1 MKSFLFRLYLQVMR
15 FLAHFTKINNKKIV
29 ILNGAGRSGSNGYL
43 FAKYVRAHHPD
54 YTVTLVE
61 PWPTSHLS
69 FKTWREIGAAKFIL
83 TTHQPF
89 KIRKSQ
95 VNIQF
100 WHGIPLKRMGIMA
113 NNTKAKD
120 NRRNSKLWR
129 KTADVVCSSSDLY
142 ETLMSACVGINAA
155 QYRKLGFPRLDALS
169 HPAISKQ
176 QLVHDLFNVTDE
188 QVQVGIYMPTFRYEL
203 DDQNVLDQIKAG
215 NFLALADFDGAT
227 LNETLKKQHQ
237 YLIVKLHPYEMRLFD
252 QLSSQF
258 SNIAFLN
265 NDYLVENDYDLYEL
279 LGATDFLLT
288 DFSSIYF
295 DYLTLD
301 KPEIFITNYLEQYE
315 QKRGLLMGPYEEVV
329 PGQCVKRQ
337 DELIKELRQVAQ
349 GEDDYKSKRQYWR
362 LLTNQAPTQSSCE
375 QIFDFMTQNY

>member
-15 FLAHFTKINNKKIV
+15 FFARFTKINNKKIV
-29 ILNGAGRSGSNGYL
+29 VLNGAGRSGSNGYL

-54 YTVTLVE
+54 YPVTLVE

-69 FKTWREIGAAKFIL
+69 FTTWREIGAAKFVL

-113 NNTKAKD
+113 NNTKARD

-169 HPAISKQ
+169 HPVISKQ
-176 QLVHDLFNVTDE
+176 QLVHDLFNVTDR
-188 QVQVGIYMPTFRYEL
+188 QAQVGIYMPTFRYEL
-203 DDQNVLDQIKAG
+203 DDQNVLDQIKTG

-237 YLIVKLHPYEMRLFD
+237 YLIVKLHPYEMRLFN

-315 QKRGLLMGPYEEVV
+315 QTRGLLMGPYEEVV
-329 PGQCVKRQ
+329 PGQCVKLQ
-337 DELIKELRQVAQ
+337 DELLKALKQVAQ
-349 GEDDYKSKRQYWR
+349 GKDDYKNKRQYWR
-362 LLTNQAPTQSSCE
+362 LLTSQASTQSACE

>member
-29 ILNGAGRSGSNGYL
+29 VLNGAGRSGSNGYL

-69 FKTWREIGAAKFIL
+69 FTTWREIGAAKFVL

-100 WHGIPLKRMGIMA
+100 WHGIPLKRMGLMA
-113 NNTKAKD
+113 NNTQAKD

-142 ETLMSACVGINAA
+142 ETLMSACVGISAT

-176 QLVHDLFNVTDE
+176 QLMHDLFNVTDE
-188 QVQVGIYMPTFRYEL
+188 QAQVGIYMPTFRYEL

-227 LNETLKKQHQ
+227 LNKALKKQHQ
-237 YLIVKLHPYEMRLFD
+237 YLIVKLHPYEMRLFN

-279 LGATDFLLT
+279 LGATNFLLT

-315 QKRGLLMGPYEEVV
+315 QARGLLMGPYEEVV

-337 DELIKELRQVAQ
+337 DELIKALKQVAKD
-349 GEDDYKSKRQYWR
+349 EDDYKIKRQYWR
-362 LLTNQAPTQSSCE
+362 SLTNQAPTQSACK